1 MLTVIRDSWVLM
13 LGFLMLMLGNG
24 LQGTL
29 LGVRGAIE
37 GMSPGTL
44 AYVIAGYFLGLLI
57 GARATPLLIRQVGHV
72 RVFSGLAALI
82 AAAFILYGAL
92 PVAWVW
98 TLLRFVAGFAFCGIY
113 VVTESWLNDR
123 ATNETRG
130 QALSLYMV
138 VQMVGVI
145 AAQGL
150 LSIGDPAGLGLFVTM
165 SVMVS
170 LGMVPILLT
179 AAPAPAFQT
188 TKPMS
193 LRTLWQVSPLGCVA
207 TFLLGGVF
215 SVMFGM
221 AAVYGSMA
229 GLSVPQISL
238 LVALIYFGGLVFQ
251 YPIGWL
257 SDRMD
262 RRRLIVMVCGMGLAA
277 CMLAAVTGPVG
288 VILAAPFIGGA
299 VNPLYALA
307 IAHTN
312 DFLTPE
318 DMPAASGGM
327 LFINGVGAVGGP
339 LAVGALMEGFGAFA
353 FFLYMGS
360 LLGLILLYALY
371 RMTRR
376 AAPPVTETNP
386 FAPILPSATPVA
398 MEITQEVVIE
408 RAAEAAAE
416 AAGETDGDS
425 REVA

>member
-1 MLTVIRDSWVLM
+1 MLTVVRESWVLM
-13 LGFLMLMLGNG
+13 LGFMMLMLGNG

-29 LGVRGAIE
+29 LGVRGGIE

-44 AYVIAGYFLGLLI
+44 AYVIAGYFLGFLI
-57 GARATPLLIRQVGHV
+57 GARTTPALIRQVGHV
-72 RVFSGLAALI
+72 RVFAGLAALI

-98 TLLRFVAGFAFCGIY
+98 AALRFVSGFAFCGIY

-123 ATNETRG
+123 ASNETRG

-150 LSIGDPAGLGLFVTM
+150 LTAGDPSGYGLFVTM

-170 LGMVPILLT
+170 LGVVPILLT
-179 AAPAPAFQT
+179 ASPAPAFQT

-193 LRTLWQVSPLGCVA
+193 LGTLFRVSPLGCVA

-215 SVMFGM
+215 SAMFGM
-221 AAVYGSMA
+221 SAVYGSLA

-251 YPIGWL
+251 YPIGWI

-262 RRRLIVMVCGMGLAA
+262 RRRLIVLVCAMGLAA
-277 CMLAAVTGPVG
+277 CLVAASAGPWA
-288 VILAAPFIGGA
+288 VIVAAPFIGGA
-299 VNPLYALA
+299 VNPLYSLA
-307 IAHTN
+307 VAHTN
-312 DFLTPE
+312 DYLTPE
-318 DMPAASGGM
+318 DMPAASAGM

-360 LLGLILLYALY
+360 LLALILVYALW
-371 RMTRR
+371 RMTQR
-376 AAPPVTETNP
+376 AAPPVEQTNP
-386 FAPILPSATPVA
+386 FAPILPSATSVA

-408 RAAEAAAE
+408 RAAEAATESAGGTTDKPGE
-416 AAGETDGDS
+416 AA
-425 REVA
+425 